1 MMHERRL
8 IADILQQQGIHSVLT
23 STRYLVVDV
32 VNKYL
37 EMKARRMLT

>member
-1 MMHERRL
+1 MIHERRL
-8 IADILQQQGIHSVLT
+8 IADMLQQQGIHSVLT
-23 STRYLVVDV
+23 TTHHLVVDV